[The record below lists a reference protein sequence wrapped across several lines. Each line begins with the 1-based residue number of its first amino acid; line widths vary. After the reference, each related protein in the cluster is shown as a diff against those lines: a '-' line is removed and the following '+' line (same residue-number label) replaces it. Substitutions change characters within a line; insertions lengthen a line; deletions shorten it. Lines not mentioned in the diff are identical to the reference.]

1 MGRDR
6 NITMGFGSN
15 TFAGETITNHIK
27 RVSLSMTSAKSK
39 ENDERKSKEFE
50 EELEDNEYEERID
63 KLSLQFRV
71 ASENGLFSQEKVS
84 NVIADEIVQCLLN
97 ARHEL
102 IDNHFVACER
112 NLIEAERYYHAAI
125 YDASCWWRFINAYAF
140 HLWIYFIGMLFSIV
154 SFYFLLAWELPSEQ
168 LGFEL
173 LAMQAVIWGM
183 IGGLFQDIWYLW
195 RHVQNRDYRNTWMI
209 QYFSAPFIGGIL
221 GAIVYVT
228 IIAGLIVLDT
238 DTEGKPRDFV
248 VMALAAFAGY
258 NWNWAIK
265 RFKSVGHRF

>member
-1 MGRDR
+1 M
-6 NITMGFGSN
+6 SP
-15 TFAGETITNHIK
+15 E
-27 RVSLSMTSAKSK
+27 KSK
-39 ENDERKSKEFE
+39 ENERKSKEYE
-50 EELEDNEYEERID
+50 EKIVVVKEYEQRIN
-63 KLSLQFRV
+63 KLSLQFRA

-84 NVIADEIVQCLLN
+84 KLIADDILQCLLN

-102 IDNHFVACER
+102 IDNHFLACER

-125 YDASCWWRFINAYAF
+125 HDASSWWRFVNAYAF
-140 HLWIYFIGMLFSIV
+140 HLWIYFIAMLFSIV
-154 SFYFLLAWELPSEQ
+154 SFYFLLTFSWEVSSEQQ

-221 GAIVYVT
+221 GAIVYVS
-228 IIAGLIVLDT
+228 IIAGLIILDT

-258 NWNWAIK
+258 NWDWAIK
-265 RFKSVGHRF
+265 RFKSIEDRL

>member
-1 MGRDR
+1 MG
-6 NITMGFGSN
+6 MGSN
-15 TFAGETITNHIK
+15 TYAAATLANHIETL
-27 RVSLSMTSAKSK
+27 SLTHAKSK
-39 ENDERKSKEFE
+39 KENEKKS
-50 EELEDNEYEERID
+50 EELEEEIVAVNEYEERID

-84 NVIADEIVQCLLN
+84 NIIADDILQCLLN

-102 IDNHFVACER
+102 TDNHFVACER

-125 YDASCWWRFINAYAF
+125 YDASFRWRFVNAYAF

-154 SFYFLLAWELPSEQ
+154 SFYFLTWELPSEQ
-168 LGFEL
+168 LGFDL

-221 GAIVYVT
+221 GAIVYVSV
-228 IIAGLIVLDT
+228 IAGLIILDT
-238 DTEGKPRDFV
+238 NTEGKPRDFV

-258 NWNWAIK
+258 NWNWAIM
-265 RFKSVGHRF
+265 RFKSIGHRL

>member
-1 MGRDR
+1 
-6 NITMGFGSN
+6 
-15 TFAGETITNHIK
+15 
-27 RVSLSMTSAKSK
+27 MTPTKSK
-39 ENDERKSKEFE
+39 ENERKSKEFE
-50 EELEDNEYEERID
+50 EEIVVVKEYEERID

-84 NVIADEIVQCLLN
+84 NIIADDILQCLLN

-102 IDNHFVACER
+102 IDNHLLACER
-112 NLIEAERYYHAAI
+112 NLIEAERYYHVAI
-125 YDASCWWRFINAYAF
+125 YGASSWWRFVNAYAF

-154 SFYFLLAWELPSEQ
+154 SFYFLLTWELPSEQ

-221 GAIVYVT
+221 GAIVYVS
-228 IIAGLIVLDT
+228 IIAGLVILDT

-258 NWNWAIK
+258 NWNWAIE
-265 RFKSVGHRF
+265 RFKSIGHRF

>member
-1 MGRDR
+1 MLLLFGRLR
-6 NITMGFGSN
+6 YS
-15 TFAGETITNHIK
+15 
-27 RVSLSMTSAKSK
+27 VS
-39 ENDERKSKEFE
+39 
-50 EELEDNEYEERID
+50 
-63 KLSLQFRV
+63 V
-71 ASENGLFSQEKVS
+71 LFLVS
-84 NVIADEIVQCLLN
+84 
-97 ARHEL
+97 
-102 IDNHFVACER
+102 
-112 NLIEAERYYHAAI
+112 
-125 YDASCWWRFINAYAF
+125 
-140 HLWIYFIGMLFSIV
+140 
-154 SFYFLLAWELPSEQ
+154 WELPSEQ

-209 QYFSAPFIGGIL
+209 QYLSAPFIGGIL
-221 GAIVYVT
+221 GAIIYVT

-265 RFKSVGHRF
+265 RFKSIGHRF

>member
-1 MGRDR
+1 L
-6 NITMGFGSN
+6 TP
-15 TFAGETITNHIK
+15 
-27 RVSLSMTSAKSK
+27 AKSK
-39 ENDERKSKEFE
+39 ENERKNKEFE
-50 EELEDNEYEERID
+50 EEIEVNEYEERID

-84 NVIADEIVQCLLN
+84 NIIADDILQCLLN

-154 SFYFLLAWELPSEQ
+154 SFYFLLTWELPSEQ

-209 QYFSAPFIGGIL
+209 QYLSAPFIGGIL

-265 RFKSVGHRF
+265 RFKSIGHRF

>member
-1 MGRDR
+1 MDRDR
-6 NITMGFGSN
+6 NIGMGLRKYLRCCCD
-15 TFAGETITNHIK
+15 AHKPHKETL
-27 RVSLSMTSAKSK
+27 SLTPAKSK
-39 ENDERKSKEFE
+39 ENERKSKEFE
-50 EELEDNEYEERID
+50 EEIVVKEYEERID

-84 NVIADEIVQCLLN
+84 NIIADAILQCLLN

-102 IDNHFVACER
+102 IDNHFVACEH
-112 NLIEAERYYHAAI
+112 NLIEAERYYYAAI
-125 YDASCWWRFINAYAF
+125 YDASSWWRFVNAYAF

-154 SFYFLLAWELPSEQ
+154 SFYFLIWELPSEQ

-195 RHVQNRDYRNTWMI
+195 RHIQNRDYRNTWMI

-228 IIAGLIVLDT
+228 IIAGLIILDT

-265 RFKSVGHRF
+265 RFKSIGHRF